1 MEEMNFLK
9 TLTDAE
15 LERATQL
22 MITKLKE
29 HCEKSIERWV
39 REKIEF
45 DLNKTEDQWPLS
57 YHDTLIFRLNLDIS
71 LAEVFSRLGISCDG
85 GGKK

>member
-1 MEEMNFLK
+1 MKFLK

-22 MITKLKE
+22 MIAKLRE
-29 HCEKSIERWV
+29 HCEISIERWV

-45 DLNKTEDQWPLS
+45 DLNKMEDEHS
-57 YHDTLIFRLNLDIS
+57 MSFHDTLTFHLNLNIS
-71 LAEVFSRLGISCDG
+71 LSEVFARLGISCG
-85 GGKK
+85 GGLKQ